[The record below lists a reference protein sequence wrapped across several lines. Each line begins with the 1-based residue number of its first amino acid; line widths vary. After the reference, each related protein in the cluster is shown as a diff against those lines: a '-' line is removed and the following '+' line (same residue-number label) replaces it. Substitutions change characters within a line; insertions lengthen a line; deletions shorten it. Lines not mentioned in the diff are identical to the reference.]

1 MCVCVCVFF
10 NKTSYK
16 KEKIRRVCSAADP
29 QTQSVSERRSQKSA
43 LSEEEHSNDI
53 IHLQI
58 YSKTNVLHS
67 LEDLRG
73 GFIFFKFYL
82 SIFFILPS
90 KTLNATHATAI
101 ESTNATGFF

>member
-1 MCVCVCVFF
+1 MCVCVFF
-10 NKTSYK
+10 NKTKHLIK
-16 KEKIRRVCSAADP
+16 KEKNRRVCSAADP

-58 YSKTNVLHS
+58 YSKTNILRS

-73 GFIFFKFYL
+73 ILFFLNFIYLFFF
-82 SIFFILPS
+82 LPS